1 MSLNEV
7 LPTVQELPRADKLRL
22 MQWLAAQLA
31 EEEGIPLLS
40 PYDAHEAAATLAA
53 FLESEKA
60 ARNGDPRKQCGGVET
75 APMGDRYGHGG

>member
-1 MSLNEV
+1 MSLNEL

-31 EEEGIPLLS
+31 QEEGVPLLSPDVEYPVWS

-53 FLESEKA
+53 FLEQEKSV
-60 ARNGDPRKQCGGVET
+60 RK
-75 APMGDRYGHGG
+75 